1 MVLAFQLS
9 GGDAEKYFN
18 AVLNVVLL
26 FTTMSYVLDLPGA
39 DQAALHARR
48 TCHRPYKVP
57 FGMAG
62 VWIVR
67 RS

>member
-26 FTTMSYVLDLPGA
+26 FTTISYLAIFPTLIKLRYSHGHVLPALQGAVRDGGRLDL
-39 DQAALHARR
+39 RR
-48 TCHRPYKVP
+48 
-57 FGMAG
+57 A
-62 VWIVR
+62 
-67 RS
+67 